1 MPSALLSSRLLP
13 REKRSL
19 GGSRTTFLSILQ
31 KTKPACLLLWSET
44 VIGENISSLK
54 QEQRSP
60 GMQLFSYINTTN
72 KPLQSKAF
80 TKLSND
86 FLLAFSECKNNLR
99 HQRLKSLQVIQD
111 QHSRAFTWPSC
122 SVAWHS
128 PEHTD
133 ELRGHELW
141 AEFLHLCHIA
151 KEAQH
156 IAMQLLFLWELLTK
170 SETGLYNSRSTVILR
185 TRDPG

>member
-1 MPSALLSSRLLP
+1 
-13 REKRSL
+13 
-19 GGSRTTFLSILQ
+19 
-31 KTKPACLLLWSET
+31 
-44 VIGENISSLK
+44 
-54 QEQRSP
+54 
-60 GMQLFSYINTTN
+60 MQLFSYINTTN

-156 IAMQLLFLWELLTK
+156 IAMQFLFLWELLTK

-185 TRDPG
+185 TRDPGERLCSAPKKGECFWVVSIGSLAIL